1 MPSINMIAPRRADKQ
16 RLERDMRRLVVVII
30 AELICAVALG
40 GWICTKMFT
49 TSGRI
54 ADLDTQIAKL
64 KPTVRRIEDYE
75 RATKALAPKLDLLN
89 QAKDATMRWYDTLDR
104 LTQSLPQSTFITR
117 MNTAAGTGSNPAST
131 LNMVGVSASQ
141 EKIGETMLRL
151 QNIPDFEK
159 VDLHYTQKSAA
170 MDSNAFEFEIGAV
183 LKSGDTAKGAQSD
196 GSGQS

>member
-1 MPSINMIAPRRADKQ
+1 MPSINMIAPRRADKL

-40 GWICTKMFT
+40 GWICTRMLT

-64 KPTVRRIEDYE
+64 KPTVRQIEDYE
-75 RATKALAPKLDLLN
+75 RATKALGPKLELLS
-89 QAKDATMRWYDTLDR
+89 QAKESTMRWYNTLDR

-117 MNTAAGTGSNPAST
+117 MNTSIGTGSGAAST

-141 EKIGETMLRL
+141 EKIGETMMRL
-151 QNIPDFEK
+151 HNIPDFEK

-170 MDSNAFEFEIGAV
+170 TDAAAFEFEIGAV
-183 LKSGDTAKGAQSD
+183 LKSGGTAKGALGN